1 MPQNQINIPGAYNPG
16 KYIRATNIPLEQE
29 KYVPI
34 NTEVLLKLFNLGFT
48 EEALMNFM
56 GHETDK
62 KDANKVFKDIMS
74 RIEKGDAPGG
84 LVGYNFPQTFIN
96 KEETSSGDI
105 IGGEYIPAL
114 SRSIDNLRRNPP
126 KIKSRL
132 EREGNTYTQEIL
144 NMEEQDRW
152 SSEIKNLIS
161 MQSSV
166 PDTFNIYATGK
177 IPDIQRDLMTY
188 MGQNVPGS
196 TEEQAIKLLSND
208 EGMSDRRREQLM
220 QEFKRPLTALL
231 HEPLHAYFRHTD
243 EKNKGKTQEQFM
255 QLTDS
260 MIENIL
266 NEMSGEELAATIY
279 KLLYN
284 NGQGR

>member
-1 MPQNQINIPGAYNPG
+1 MPQNQSNIPGVYKPGRYN
-16 KYIRATNIPLEQE
+16 RNTNLPLEQE

-34 NTEVLLKLFNLGFT
+34 NTEGLLKLFNLGFT
-48 EEALMNFM
+48 EESLMDFM
-56 GHETDK
+56 GYGTDEKDVK
-62 KDANKVFKDIMS
+62 KGFKDIMS

-96 KEETSSGDI
+96 NGEPSSEDM

-126 KIKSRL
+126 EIKSRVK
-132 EREGNTYTQEIL
+132 REGNTYTHEIL
-144 NMEEQDRW
+144 NMEEQDKW
-152 SSEIKNLIS
+152 SSEIKNLMS

-166 PDTFNIYATGK
+166 PDTFNLYATGK
-177 IPDIQRDLMTY
+177 ISDVQREFMTY
-188 MGQNVPGS
+188 MGQNVPNS
-196 TEEQAIKLLSND
+196 TEEESIKKLSNE
-208 EGMSDRRREQLM
+208 EGMSDTRREQLM
-220 QEFKRPLTALL
+220 QQFKRPLTALL

-243 EKNKGKTQEQFM
+243 EKNKGKTQKQFM
-255 QLTDS
+255 QLTDN

-266 NEMSGEELAATIY
+266 NEMSEEELAATIY

-284 NGQGR
+284 NGQGK